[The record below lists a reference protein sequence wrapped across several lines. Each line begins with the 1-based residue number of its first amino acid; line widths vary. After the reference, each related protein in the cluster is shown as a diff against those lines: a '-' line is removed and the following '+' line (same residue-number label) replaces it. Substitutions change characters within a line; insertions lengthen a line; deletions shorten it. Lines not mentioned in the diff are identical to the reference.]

1 MHILL
6 VVPRY
11 SSTWGEFYQFPL
23 GLGYIAAA
31 MKRGGHTV
39 TGLNLNH
46 HQGSIESI
54 VSAKIAAIS
63 PDVCATGALSP
74 FLPLVQSI
82 FNAARQAKPTIINI
96 AGGGVVSGEPGVIL
110 DVADIDVGVVGEGE
124 LTIVE
129 LLDCLGKSGDLH
141 AVQGIVFRD
150 KNGKTVQTPERPQ
163 IMDLGK
169 LAWPDYEVLECE
181 QNVSGQRALD
191 SYFFHSQ
198 RESKPRAIDM
208 ITSRSCPFKCTFCF
222 HPTGKTY
229 RERPLDD
236 FFAELDTLVAR
247 YKINMVG
254 LIDELF
260 SLKKTRL
267 LEFCERIKPYNLQW
281 MVQLHVNSATEETVR
296 AMRESGCA
304 YISYGIESMSQPVLE
319 SMLKKS
325 KTHRIDSSLD
335 LTYKYRIGIQGN
347 LLFGD
352 SAETLETANESMHW
366 WAANRRYQINLTPLM
381 VFPGSPDYLAA
392 LRDGLIDERD
402 RAKYI
407 QDIPAE
413 FNISRMNDKNMEM
426 IRFQVWVFANT
437 LLNIAPLKSFQPSAE
452 QIENRDT
459 AYDIVWDCPNCNH
472 QNDYLGVV
480 LPPDT
485 GHSIRLTCRECNTRW
500 DVKNAVHK
508 LAPNTINDATC
519 AAHFR
524 QAEAFF
530 EQEKFKECHDIANEL
545 LGLAPNFIP
554 ARLLMGKF
562 YRRVGPSEHM
572 VKSFGAALGATPFD
586 PERHNDFAEALQEIG
601 AHGAARMHYE
611 QALALQPDNK
621 RAMAGIAF
629 IDSTQVSEQQ
639 RTSYF
644 ISWSE
649 DTPPQRR
656 SGVQSCQSQASI
668 EEESIAPIAGV
679 SKGAQTSVLKRL
691 SRWIRP
697 E

>member
-46 HQGSIESI
+46 HQGSVESL
-54 VSAKIAAIS
+54 VAAKIAAIN
-63 PDVCATGALSP
+63 PDVCTTGALSP

-82 FNAARQAKPTIINI
+82 FNAARQAKPNVINI

-110 DVADIDVGVVGEGE
+110 DVADIDIGVVGEGE

-129 LLDCLGKSGDLH
+129 LLDCLSRSGDLH

-169 LAWPDYEVLECE
+169 LAWPDYEALECE

-260 SLKKTRL
+260 SLKKARL

-325 KTHRIDSSLD
+325 KTHRIDSALD
-335 LTYKYRIGIQGN
+335 LTYRYGIGIQGN

-366 WAANRRYQINLTPLM
+366 WAANRRYQVNLTPLM

-392 LRDGLIDERD
+392 LRDGLISDQD
-402 RAKYI
+402 RAKYV
-407 QDIPAE
+407 QDIPPD
-413 FNISRMNDKNMEM
+413 FNISRINDKNMEM

-452 QIENRDT
+452 QIPDRDT

-485 GHSIRLTCRECNTRW
+485 GQSIRLTCRECSTRW
-500 DVKNAVHK
+500 DVQ
-508 LAPNTINDATC
+508 NTVYHHQSGD
-519 AAHFR
+519 AAHSPRRRSYRHLAGRLLDKIRQGKFR
-524 QAEAFF
+524 EIGSKGLSLVLARIPQRLGM
-530 EQEKFKECHDIANEL
+530 QDIAHQIASAEFRL
-545 LGLAPNFIP
+545 KTLGSSLC
-554 ARLLMGKF
+554 G
-562 YRRVGPSEHM
+562 S
-572 VKSFGAALGATPFD
+572 PFHAD
-586 PERHNDFAEALQEIG
+586 RHCDFAEALQKIG
-601 AHGAARMHYE
+601 AHGAARMHYK
-611 QALALQPDNK
+611 QALVLEPGSE
-621 RAMAGIAF
+621 RATAGIAF
-629 IDSTQVSEQQ
+629 IDSPQVSDKQ
-639 RTSYF
+639 RSIYF

-649 DTPPQRR
+649 APPPQRQNH
-656 SGVQSCQSQASI
+656 VV
-668 EEESIAPIAGV
+668 PN
-679 SKGAQTSVLKRL
+679 KSVTIKLNH
-691 SRWIRP
+691 SA
-697 E
+697 

>member
-31 MKRGGHTV
+31 MKRAGHTV

-46 HQGSIESI
+46 HQGS
-54 VSAKIAAIS
+54 VDALIAAKVAAIN

-74 FLPLVQSI
+74 FLPLVKTI
-82 FNAARQAKPTIINI
+82 FDAARRAKPSIINI

-110 DVADIDVGVVGEGE
+110 DVADIDIGVVGEGE

-129 LLDCLGKSGDLH
+129 LLDYLGNSRDLR

-150 KNGKTVQTPERPQ
+150 QDGKTVQTPERPQ
-163 IMDLGK
+163 IMDLDK
-169 LAWPDYEVLECE
+169 LAWPDYEVLECGH
-181 QNVSGQRALD
+181 NVSNQRALD
-191 SYFFHSQ
+191 SYFFHSHP
-198 RESKPRAIDM
+198 ESRPRAIDM

-236 FFAELDTLVAR
+236 FFAELDALVAR
-247 YKINMVG
+247 YQINMVG

-260 SLKKTRL
+260 SLKKHRL

-281 MVQLHVNSATEETVR
+281 MVQLHVNSATEETLR

-304 YISYGIESMSQPVLE
+304 YISYGIESMSQPILQ

-325 KTHRIDSSLD
+325 KTPRIESTLD
-335 LTYKYRIGIQGN
+335 LTSKYKIGIQGN

-352 SAETLETANESMHW
+352 TAETLDTANESMHW
-366 WAANRRYQINLTPLM
+366 WAANRRYQINLTPLI

-413 FNISRMNDKNMEM
+413 FNISCMNDKNMEM
-426 IRFQVWVFANT
+426 VRFQVWVFANT
-437 LLNIAPLKSFQPSAE
+437 LLNLAPLKSFRQSDV
-452 QIENRDT
+452 QIPDRDL
-459 AYDIVWDCPNCNH
+459 AYDIVWSCPKCTH

-480 LPPDT
+480 LPPDS
-485 GHSIRLTCRECNTRW
+485 GHSIRLTCRECNVRW
-500 DVKNAVHK
+500 DVENKANTLVPNA
-508 LAPNTINDATC
+508 IDDATC
-519 AAHFR
+519 TSKLL
-524 QAEAFF
+524 QAEALF
-530 EQEKFKECHDIANEL
+530 EQVKYKECHDLTNEL
-545 LGLAPNFIP
+545 LSLAPNFIP
-554 ARLLMGKF
+554 ARLLMGAF
-562 YRRVGPSEHM
+562 YRRVGPPEHM
-572 VKSFGAALGATPFD
+572 LKSFGAALGATPFD
-586 PERHNDFAEALQEIG
+586 SERHNDFADALREIG
-601 AHGAARMHYE
+601 AFGAARMHYE
-611 QALALQPDNK
+611 QAISLRPGDE
-621 RAMAGIAF
+621 RAAAGIAF
-629 IDSTQVSEQQ
+629 IDGPEVSDQQ
-639 RTSYF
+639 RATYF
-644 ISWSE
+644 VSWS
-649 DTPPQRR
+649 DDPPPQRR
-656 SGVQSCQSQASI
+656 ILEKNTPTTAKI
-668 EEESIAPIAGV
+668 EIHPYALQLKPRNKPV
-679 SKGAQTSVLKRL
+679 SALKKL
-691 SRWIRP
+691 TEWISP
-697 E
+697 N

>member
-1 MHILL
+1 MDILL

-54 VSAKIAAIS
+54 VAAKISAIS

-82 FNAARQAKPTIINI
+82 FNAARQAKPKIINI

-392 LRDGLIDERD
+392 LRDGLIADEE
-402 RAKYI
+402 RARYV
-407 QDIPAE
+407 QDIPPDL
-413 FNISRMNDKNMEM
+413 NISRMNDKNMEM

-459 AYDIVWDCPNCNH
+459 AYNIVWDCPNCNH

-485 GHSIRLTCRECNTRW
+485 GYSIRLTCRECCTRW
-500 DVKNAVHK
+500 DVQNKAYRQIGNTTHNPRK
-508 LAPNTINDATC
+508 RTYLHLA
-519 AAHFR
+519 
-524 QAEAFF
+524 
-530 EQEKFKECHDIANEL
+530 
-545 LGLAPNFIP
+545 G
-554 ARLLMGKF
+554 RLLEKIRQGK
-562 YRRVGPSEHM
+562 YREIASKGLGMVLARVPQRLGMQEI
-572 VKSFGAALGATPFD
+572 ALQIVSKESLLKTLGSSLCVEPFNSN
-586 PERHNDFAEALQEIG
+586 RHCEFAEALCEIG

-629 IDSTQVSEQQ
+629 ISSTQVSAQQ
-639 RTSYF
+639 SSTYF
-644 ISWSE
+644 VSWS
-649 DTPPQRR
+649 DALPPQRR
-656 SGVQSCQSQASI
+656 NHDVPKSAI
-668 EEESIAPIAGV
+668 
-679 SKGAQTSVLKRL
+679 KGTTIPLNNVH
-691 SRWIRP
+691 
-697 E
+697 

>member
-31 MKRGGHTV
+31 MKGAGHTV

-46 HQGSIESI
+46 HQGPADAI
-54 VSAKIAAIS
+54 VAAKVAAID

-74 FLPLVQSI
+74 FLPLVKTI
-82 FNAARQAKPTIINI
+82 FDAARRTKPGIINI

-110 DVADIDVGVVGEGE
+110 DVADIDCGVVGEGE

-129 LLDCLGKSGDLH
+129 LLDRLDNSGDLH

-150 KNGKTVQTPERPQ
+150 QRGKTVQTPERPQ

-169 LAWPDYEVLECE
+169 LAWPDYEALECE
-181 QNVSGQRALD
+181 QNVSHQRALD
-191 SYFFHSQ
+191 SYFFHSHP
-198 RESKPRAIDM
+198 ESRPRAIDM

-247 YKINMVG
+247 YQINMVG

-260 SLKKTRL
+260 SLKRQRL
-267 LEFCERIKPYNLQW
+267 LELCERIKPYNLKW
-281 MVQLHVNSATEETVR
+281 MVQLHVNSAKEETVR
-296 AMRESGCA
+296 AMRESGCS
-304 YISYGIESMSQPVLE
+304 YISYGIESMSQPILE
-319 SMLKKS
+319 SMQKKS
-325 KTHRIDSSLD
+325 KTPRINSALD
-335 LTYKYRIGIQGN
+335 LTRTHRIGIQGN

-352 SAETLETANESMHW
+352 SAETLETANESMRW
-366 WAANRRYQINLTPLM
+366 WAANRHYQINLTPLM

-392 LRDGLIDERD
+392 LRDGLIDDRD

-407 QDIPAE
+407 QDIPPE
-413 FNISRMNDKNMEM
+413 FNISRMNDKNIEM
-426 IRFQVWVFANT
+426 VRFQVWVFAHT
-437 LLNIAPLKSFQPSAE
+437 LLNLAPLKSFRLSDV
-452 QIENRDT
+452 QIPDRDP
-459 AYDIVWDCPNCNH
+459 AYDIVWNCPNCSH

-480 LPPDT
+480 LPPDS
-485 GHSIRLTCRECNTRW
+485 GHSIRLTCRECATRW
-500 DVKNAVHK
+500 DVENPAHTLLPNA
-508 LAPNTINDATC
+508 INDATC
-519 AAHFR
+519 ASNLQ
-524 QAEAFF
+524 QAEALF
-530 EQEKFKECHDIANEL
+530 EQGKFKECHDITNEL

-562 YRRVGPSEHM
+562 YRRVGPPEHM
-572 VKSFGAALGATPFD
+572 LKSFGAALGADPFN
-586 PERHNDFAEALQEIG
+586 PERHDDFADALHEIG
-601 AHGAARMHYE
+601 AFGAARMHYQ
-611 QALALQPDNK
+611 QALVLRPDDE
-621 RAMAGIAF
+621 RAAAGIAF
-629 IDSTQVSEQQ
+629 IDSPRVSEQQ
-639 RTSYF
+639 RAAYF
-644 ISWSE
+644 ISWSDE
-649 DTPPQRR
+649 PPPLRHIPAEIA
-656 SGVQSCQSQASI
+656 QAETKI
-668 EEESIAPIAGV
+668 DIHV
-679 SKGAQTSVLKRL
+679 SPVTMHQGGTSSVFKKVTQ
-691 SRWIRP
+691 WVRP

>member
-31 MKRGGHTV
+31 MKRAGHTV

-46 HQGSIESI
+46 HQGSVESI
-54 VSAKIAAIS
+54 VAAKIAAIN
-63 PDVCATGALSP
+63 PDVCATGGLSP
-74 FLPLVQSI
+74 FLSLVQSI
-82 FNAARQAKPTIINI
+82 FNAARKAKPKIINI

-129 LLDCLGKSGDLH
+129 LLDCLSKSGDLH
-141 AVQGIVFRD
+141 TVQGIVFRD

-163 IMDLGK
+163 IMNLGK
-169 LAWPDYEVLECE
+169 LAWPDYEALECE

-281 MVQLHVNSATEETVR
+281 LVQLHVNSATEETVR
-296 AMRESGCA
+296 AMRDSGCA
-304 YISYGIESMSQPVLE
+304 YISYGIESMSQPILE

-325 KTHRIDSSLD
+325 KTHRIDSALD
-335 LTYKYRIGIQGN
+335 LTYRHQIGIQGN

-392 LRDGLIDERD
+392 LRDGLIADED
-402 RAKYI
+402 RARYV
-407 QDIPAE
+407 QDIPPDL
-413 FNISRMNDKNMEM
+413 NISRMNDKNMEM

-437 LLNIAPLKSFQPSAE
+437 LLNVAPLKSFQPSAE
-452 QIENRDT
+452 QIPERDT
-459 AYDIVWDCPNCNH
+459 AYDIVWNCPNCNH

-485 GHSIRLTCRECNTRW
+485 GHSIRLTCRECSTRW
-500 DVKNAVHK
+500 DVQNKAYRQTGDVAHSPRRRSYRHLAGRLFEKIRQGKYREIGSKGLSLLLARMPQRLGMQDVAHQIASAEFALKSLGSALYGDPFNA
-508 LAPNTINDATC
+508 D
-519 AAHFR
+519 
-524 QAEAFF
+524 
-530 EQEKFKECHDIANEL
+530 
-545 LGLAPNFIP
+545 
-554 ARLLMGKF
+554 
-562 YRRVGPSEHM
+562 
-572 VKSFGAALGATPFD
+572 
-586 PERHNDFAEALQEIG
+586 RHCDFAEALEKLG

-611 QALALQPDNK
+611 QALALQPGNE
-621 RAMAGIAF
+621 RAAMGIAF
-629 IDSTQVSEQQ
+629 IDGPQVTDQQ
-639 RTSYF
+639 RTTYF
-644 ISWSE
+644 VSWS
-649 DTPPQRR
+649 DAAPPQRR
-656 SGVQSCQSQASI
+656 NHN
-668 EEESIAPIAGV
+668 
-679 SKGAQTSVLKRL
+679 VLKPIVKGKTIPL
-691 SRWIRP
+691 AHNV
-697 E
+697 